1 MAHDGKRTPI
11 QLVNELGC
19 IIRPKIMSK
28 FQKIK
33 NFGSSATVVSYA
45 YFQAFKFPDSMN
57 VHFQCV
63 IQVCRYNCPEPVCPD
78 DATSSTN
85 REGLL
90 ASQATVTVAPLFSS
104 SGQVSDLTGPAPDS
118 YVVNPRTPSVLPAT
132 RRNYRKALPP
142 NAAGGGAGRFQ
153 ARRGR
158 EDEELFDF
166 SDFEGLSSN
175 HHYNLNNQYYQSF
188 QNHRVKRHEE
198 EMKKTNLGEVNT
210 NSSLQVRDM
219 YYYLIL
225 EI

>member
-1 MAHDGKRTPI
+1 
-11 QLVNELGC
+11 
-19 IIRPKIMSK
+19 MSK

-132 RRNYRKALPP
+132 RRNYRKSLPP
-142 NAAGGGAGRFQ
+142 PPPNSGGGAGRFQ

-175 HHYNLNNQYYQSF
+175 HHYNLNNNQYYQSF

-210 NSSLQVRDM
+210 NSSLQVRDK
-219 YYYLIL
+219 YYYLFVY
-225 EI
+225 